1 MKQGLY
7 AKDRELLAQLEQE
20 KQRSAEMLEQSK
32 SLKRRMLRDSL
43 EIARLKQQVKE
54 LRDEIAKRDERE
66 RKRIENLSMMVEA
79 AFQQGQ
85 K

>member
-1 MKQGLY
+1 
-7 AKDRELLAQLEQE
+7 
-20 KQRSAEMLEQSK
+20 MLEQSK